1 MTNST
6 IQQVHALENFQLNA
20 LLIEPLQTVKWRI
33 DAKRFSELFIVTE
46 NDQVNGIGISWTN
59 PNHPTAKYIQIIATG
74 YQPQLM
80 QALLENMDG
89 HNKVILSCWE
99 YETEKLVY
107 MKNFGFQLFR
117 KTYMESYLV
126 NDLLQTLQHVPE
138 VANGCSLQQMIGN
151 TQLEKQLF
159 SLVKFNYEQ
168 THLHNEAQE
177 KEWQLWR
184 AAVLDDAPDMKVPCI
199 VVDDDGKISAYMF
212 VHPVEENHV
221 EIGWMGKT
229 NSFEMQCLLKTIL
242 LHLANSCI
250 QTVEFEIDTTDYF
263 AYELADLLALKYK
276 ISWDSYIYKE
286 Q

>member
-1 MTNST
+1 M
-6 IQQVHALENFQLNA
+6 IQQVQALENVRLNA
-20 LLIEPLQTVKWRI
+20 LLIEPLQPVQWRI
-33 DAKRFSELFIVTE
+33 DAQRFTELFIVTE

-59 PNHPTAKYIQIIATG
+59 PNHPTAKYIQIIATD

-80 QALLENMDG
+80 QALLKNMDG

-107 MKNFGFQLFR
+107 VKNFGFQLFR
-117 KTYMESYLV
+117 KTYMERYGV
-126 NDLLQTLQHVPE
+126 NDLLQKLQHVPE
-138 VANGCSLQQMIGN
+138 IANGFALQQIIDDAP
-151 TQLEKQLF
+151 LEKQLF
-159 SLVKFNYEQ
+159 SLVKVNYEQ
-168 THLHNEAQE
+168 THLHNEAKE
-177 KEWQLWR
+177 KEWQFWR
-184 AAVLDDAPDMKVPCI
+184 AAVLEDTPDLKVPCI
-199 VVDDDGKISAYMF
+199 VIGDDGEINAYMF

-229 NSFEMQCLLKTIL
+229 NSFQMQRLLKTIL
-242 LHLANSCI
+242 LHLAKSCI

-276 ISWDSYIYKE
+276 ISWDSYIYIE